1 MSGWKERIQRAFISV
16 HGDTRDAVQVRASKE
31 MMEALTR
38 PVVPAAEKPTPT
50 LQEQQVFDERAKQA
64 FEQRA
69 QALAHCALRS
79 TRLYTHQALRRGV
92 HQCFEVT
99 APVETA
105 EELFRQGLK
114 QLSEGK

>member
-31 MMEALTR
+31 MMEALTT
-38 PVVPAAEKPTPT
+38 PVTPEVEKKSA
-50 LQEQQVFDERAKQA
+50 LKSDEQHVFDKRAK
-64 FEQRA
+64 
-69 QALAHCALRS
+69 ALAHHALRS
-79 TRLYTHQALRRGV
+79 THLYPHQALRRGA

-99 APVETA
+99 TPVETA